1 MLRSIKI
8 IILFCLMIGIV
19 VLALANRQMV
29 EVRLLPEGLEHI
41 YPLSVHLPLY
51 AISILSILVGLLIGY
66 ILEYLREHR
75 YRKTAARS
83 SRQVAKLEQ
92 EVSSLKKQNLSE
104 EEQIL
109 EMLN

>member
-8 IILFCLMIGIV
+8 IILFILMVAIV

-29 EVRLLPEGLEHI
+29 EVKLLPEGLDQI
-41 YPLSVHLPLY
+41 YPASLSLPLY
-51 AISILSILVGLLIGY
+51 AVSILSILVGLLIGY

-83 SRQVAKLEQ
+83 SRQVAKLER
-92 EVSSLKKQNLSE
+92 EVSSLKKQNLTE

-109 EMLN
+109 ELLD